1 MRQPGRQGGRTR
13 CRKNRFTM
21 DHPIGNHHAF
31 RGLLQ
36 SDDGVITKVLLSDR
50 RKIIF
55 ETTFGLRAGF
65 AHLMGS
71 QSEHILFSERSRIAR
86 LGVQIESAPISEARL
101 NRTQAVLR
109 LEASS
114 VIPGYP
120 GLEELRDFFSPGLA
134 VGRLV
139 YCDPEAL
146 LTSEEVLEAVERS
159 ALKLPVSAAI
169 SSDGSIVIAP
179 HKIACRLREPLTY
192 DVLGRILL
200 REDGREVL
208 NRYQVREPVGAV
220 AIAPGEGVVTTCS
233 MYLNEHFV
241 VLQSGFSLGRNLA
254 ATVLDPIKTRGI
266 RIYLE
271 IVNQSE
277 HPIVNPLI
285 TAKIYRAARREVLV
299 NGHHSSKSHRPLSYE
314 KLSGLKRRFQ
324 RLKRSNCHFIDRP
337 IAVIANS
344 APGGAGGRKK
354 TDIFLNGPQAPC
366 DITHAMCALA
376 RRDFSAQSRCSH
388 VYATHRLPGALK
400 NGPAVLVA
408 RYFPN
413 IIEHRDLIN
422 LTCGGKV
429 EALYFLE
436 PSSEH
441 GPFLSQLD
449 HNRLQEY
456 HAFGLD
462 VYWVSDL
469 NRRLMVHTMRDGMGY
484 FVAPERLADFHKS
497 MLFAFYGSNQQLSP
511 EGEGRLGALLDALI
525 AFWGNN
531 IGIVT
536 GGGSGVMEQANSL
549 ARRRGIL
556 SGANFLEITDQ
567 SMTTDVDFCQVF
579 QSTCRH
585 SRQKWFEIAS
595 FPIFNVGGLGSL
607 EELGITLCNM
617 KLSILEPVPV
627 ILFAT
632 EGNAQFWSG
641 VQTQIVEMVRQGR
654 APAWAADSIV
664 ITDDPQTV
672 IRVYR
677 ERLQLF

>member
-1 MRQPGRQGGRTR
+1 MGNSA
-13 CRKNRFTM
+13 K
-21 DHPIGNHHAF
+21 NHHAF

-36 SDDGVITKVLLSDR
+36 SDDGIIVRVLRADR
-50 RKIIF
+50 RKIVF
-55 ETTFGLRAGF
+55 ETAFGLRGSLAGLLKEQPE
-65 AHLMGS
+65 HL
-71 QSEHILFSERSRIAR
+71 LFSERSRIAR
-86 LGVQIESAPISEARL
+86 LGVQIESAPVVEARVADG
-101 NRTQAVLR
+101 QAVLT

-120 GLEELRDFFSPGLA
+120 SLNELRDFFSPGLP

-139 YCDPEAL
+139 YCDPGAL
-146 LTSEEVLEAVERS
+146 LSSDEVLEAVEAS
-159 ALKLPVSAAI
+159 VLKLPASAAI

-179 HKIACRLREPLTY
+179 HKIACRLKEPLAK

-208 NRYQVREPVGAV
+208 NRYQVRHPVPAV
-220 AIAPGEGVVTTCS
+220 TIAPGEGLVTTCS

-271 IVNQSE
+271 IINQSE

-285 TAKIYRAARREVLV
+285 TAKVYRASRRDITA
-299 NGHHSSKSHRPLSYE
+299 NGYRPKPHQVLSYE
-314 KLSGLKRRFQ
+314 NLAGLRRRFR

-337 IAVIANS
+337 IAVVSNGP
-344 APGGAGGRKK
+344 PGLK
-354 TDIFLNGPQAPC
+354 TAEIFLNGPEAPC
-366 DITHAMCALA
+366 EITHAMCALA
-376 RRDFSAQSRCSH
+376 RRDLSPHSDCTH
-388 VYATHRLPGALK
+388 VYATRRLQEALGK
-400 NGPAVLVA
+400 APATLVA
-408 RYFPN
+408 QYFPN

-422 LTCGGKV
+422 LTCEGKID
-429 EALYFLE
+429 ALYFME

-441 GPFLSQLD
+441 GPFLSQMD

-456 HAFGLD
+456 HAFGLEI
-462 VYWVSDL
+462 YWVCGL

-484 FVAPERLADFHKS
+484 FVIPERLADFHKS
-497 MLFAFYGSNQQLSP
+497 MLFAFYGSNQRLSRK
-511 EGEGRLGALLDALI
+511 GEARLGELMDALI
-525 AFWGNN
+525 AFWGKS

-536 GGGSGVMEQANSL
+536 GGGSGVMEQANTL

-556 SGANFLEITDQ
+556 SGANFLDITDQ
-567 SMTTDVDFCQVF
+567 SLTTDVDFCQMF

-617 KLSILEPVPV
+617 KLAIMEPVPV
-627 ILFAT
+627 ILFDT
-632 EGNAQFWSG
+632 ERSGKFWEGIHS
-641 VQTQIVEMVRQGR
+641 QIVEMIRQGR
-654 APAWAADSIV
+654 APAWVADNIV
-664 ITDDPQTV
+664 ITDDPVTV
-672 IRVYR
+672 IRTYR

>member
-1 MRQPGRQGGRTR
+1 M
-13 CRKNRFTM
+13 N
-21 DHPIGNHHAF
+21 HPAKNHHAF

-36 SDDGVITKVLLSDR
+36 SEDGIITRVLRAGR
-50 RKIIF
+50 RKIVF
-55 ETTFGLRAGF
+55 ETTFGLRGPLAGLLKEQPE
-65 AHLMGS
+65 HL
-71 QSEHILFSERSRIAR
+71 LFSERSRIAR
-86 LGVQIESAPISEARL
+86 LGVQIESAPVAEARVTGGRAIL
-101 NRTQAVLR
+101 T

-120 GLEELRDFFSPGLA
+120 GLAELKDFFSPGLP

-146 LTSEEVLEAVERS
+146 LSSEEVLQAVEDS
-159 ALKLPVSAAI
+159 VLKLPASAAI
-169 SSDGSIVIAP
+169 SSDGSIVIAA
-179 HKIACRLREPLTY
+179 HKIACRLKEPLTK

-208 NRYQVREPVGAV
+208 NRYQVRHPVPAV
-220 AIAPGEGVVTTCS
+220 TIAPGEGLVTTCS

-271 IVNQSE
+271 IINQSE

-285 TAKIYRAARREVLV
+285 TAKVYRAARRDLIT
-299 NGHHSSKSHRPLSYE
+299 NGHRPKPHLALSYE
-314 KLSGLKRRFQ
+314 KLAGLRRRFR

-337 IAVIANS
+337 IAV
-344 APGGAGGRKK
+344 APSGSDGMK
-354 TDIFLNGPQAPC
+354 TSNIFLNGPEAPC
-366 DITHAMCALA
+366 EITHALCALA
-376 RRDFSAQSRCSH
+376 RRDFSPHSDCTH
-388 VYATHRLPGALK
+388 VYATRRLPEAIDK
-400 NGPAVLVA
+400 GPATLVA
-408 RYFPN
+408 QYFPN

-422 LTCGGKV
+422 LTCEGKID
-429 EALYFLE
+429 ALYFME

-441 GPFLSQLD
+441 GPFLSQMD

-456 HAFGLD
+456 HAFGLE
-462 VYWVSDL
+462 VYWVCGL

-497 MLFAFYGSNQQLSP
+497 MLFAFYGSNQQLSRK
-511 EGEGRLGALLDALI
+511 GEARLGELMDALI
-525 AFWGNN
+525 AFWGKS

-536 GGGSGVMEQANSL
+536 GGGSGVMEQANTL

-556 SGANFLEITDQ
+556 SGANFLDITDQ
-567 SMTTDVDFCQVF
+567 SLTTDVDFCQMF

-617 KLSILEPVPV
+617 KLAIMEPVPV
-627 ILFAT
+627 ILFDT
-632 EGNAQFWSG
+632 ERSGKFWSG
-641 VQTQIVEMVRQGR
+641 IQGQIVEMVRQGR
-654 APAWAADSIV
+654 APAWVADNIV
-664 ITDDPQTV
+664 ITDDPLTV
-672 IRVYR
+672 IRTYR

>member
-1 MRQPGRQGGRTR
+1 LRHRSR
-13 CRKNRFTM
+13 
-21 DHPIGNHHAF
+21 NHHAF

-36 SDDGVITKVLLSDR
+36 SDDGVITRVLKAGR
-50 RKIIF
+50 RKIVF
-55 ETTFGLRAGF
+55 ETAFGLQRPIAELLRDQPAF
-65 AHLMGS
+65 
-71 QSEHILFSERSRIAR
+71 ILFSERSRIAR
-86 LGVQIESAPISEARL
+86 LGIQIESAPVSEARL
-101 NRTQAVLR
+101 RNGQAVLT

-120 GLEELRDFFSPGLA
+120 DLVELRDFFNPGLP

-146 LTSEEVLEAVERS
+146 LTSEEVLDAVERS
-159 ALKLPVSAAI
+159 VLKLPVSAAI

-179 HKIACRLREPLTY
+179 HKIACRLREPLTK
-192 DVLGRILL
+192 DLLGRILL
-200 REDGREVL
+200 REDGRELL
-208 NRYQVREPVGAV
+208 NRYQVRHPVSAV
-220 AIAPGEGVVTTCS
+220 TIAPGEGVVTTCS

-271 IVNQSE
+271 IINQSE

-285 TAKIYRAARREVLV
+285 TAKVYRAAGRERLL
-299 NGHHSSKSHRPLSYE
+299 NGQRPAKGPHVFSYGE
-314 KLSGLKRRFQ
+314 LRGLGRRFQ
-324 RLKRSNCHFIDRP
+324 RLKRSHCHFIDRP
-337 IAVIANS
+337 VAVAAS
-344 APGGAGGRKK
+344 RPDGLKQAP
-354 TDIFLNGPQAPC
+354 IFLNGPEAVC
-366 DITHAMCALA
+366 DRTRSMCALA
-376 RRDFSAQSRCSH
+376 RRDFSSQSSCRH
-388 VYATHRLPGALK
+388 RYATGRLPDVLIDR
-400 NGPAVLVA
+400 PAVLA
-408 RYFPN
+408 AKYFPN

-422 LTCGGKV
+422 LTCDGKI
-429 EALYFLE
+429 EALYFME

-441 GPFLSQLD
+441 GPFLSQMD

-456 HAFGLD
+456 HAFGLE
-462 VYWVSDL
+462 VYWVSGL

-484 FVAPERLADFHKS
+484 FVVPERLADFHKS
-497 MLFAFYGSNQQLSP
+497 MLFAFYGSNQKLSAQ
-511 EGEGRLGALLDALI
+511 GEARLGELLDALI
-525 AFWGNN
+525 GFWGRN

-549 ARRRGIL
+549 ARQRGIL

-567 SMTTDVDFCQVF
+567 SMTTAVDFCQMF

-617 KLSILEPVPV
+617 KLSIIEPVPV
-627 ILFAT
+627 ILFDT
-632 EGNAQFWSG
+632 EDRGRFWSG
-641 VQTQIVEMVRQGR
+641 IQQQVAEMVRLGR

-664 ITDDPQTV
+664 VTGDPQTV
-672 IRVYR
+672 VRTYR

>member
-1 MRQPGRQGGRTR
+1 MNHHT
-13 CRKNRFTM
+13 K
-21 DHPIGNHHAF
+21 NHHAF

-36 SDDGVITKVLLSDR
+36 SEDGVITRVLKAGR
-50 RKIIF
+50 RKIVF
-55 ETTFGLRAGF
+55 ETAFGLRGPLAGLLKEQPE
-65 AHLMGS
+65 HL
-71 QSEHILFSERSRIAR
+71 LFSERSRIAR
-86 LGVQIESAPISEARL
+86 LGVQIESAPAVEARAV
-101 NRTQAVLR
+101 NGRAVLT

-120 GLEELRDFFSPGLA
+120 GLDELKDFFSPGLQ

-146 LTSEEVLEAVERS
+146 LSSEEVLEAVERS
-159 ALKLPVSAAI
+159 ELKLPASAAI
-169 SSDGSIVIAP
+169 SSDGSVVIAP
-179 HKIACRLREPLTY
+179 HKIACRLKQPLTK

-208 NRYQVREPVGAV
+208 NRYQVRHPVPAV
-220 AIAPGEGVVTTCS
+220 AIAPGEGLVTTCS

-271 IVNQSE
+271 IINQSE

-285 TAKIYRAARREVLV
+285 TAKIYRAARRDPAA
-299 NGHHSSKSHRPLSYE
+299 NGHRPKPQQRLSYG
-314 KLSGLKRRFQ
+314 KLAGMGRRF
-324 RLKRSNCHFIDRP
+324 RKLKRSNCHFIDRP
-337 IAVIANS
+337 IAVVPNGS
-344 APGGAGGRKK
+344 GGASRAEV
-354 TDIFLNGPQAPC
+354 FLNGPEAPC

-376 RRDFSAQSRCSH
+376 RRDFSSQSTCAH
-388 VYATHRLPGALK
+388 VYATHRLRDAFP
-400 NGPAVLVA
+400 NGPATLLA

-413 IIEHRDLIN
+413 LIEHRDLIN
-422 LTCGGKV
+422 LTCDGKV
-429 EALYFLE
+429 DALCFLE

-441 GPFLSQLD
+441 GPFLSQMD

-462 VYWVSDL
+462 VYWVCGL

-497 MLFAFYGSNQQLSP
+497 MLFAFYGSNQRLSRK
-511 EGEGRLGALLDALI
+511 GEARLGELLDALI
-525 AFWGNN
+525 AFWGKS

-536 GGGSGVMEQANSL
+536 GGGSGVMEQANRL
-549 ARRRGIL
+549 ARQRGIL

-567 SMTTDVDFCQVF
+567 SMTTDVDFCQMF

-617 KLSILEPVPV
+617 KLSIIEPVPV
-627 ILFAT
+627 ILFDT
-632 EGNAQFWSG
+632 ENSGAFWHG
-641 VQTQIVEMVRQGR
+641 IQQQVAEMVRQSR

-664 ITDDPQTV
+664 ITADPQTV
-672 IRVYR
+672 IRTYR

>member
-1 MRQPGRQGGRTR
+1 MQSEDGIITR
-13 CRKNRFTM
+13 
-21 DHPIGNHHAF
+21 
-31 RGLLQ
+31 
-36 SDDGVITKVLLSDR
+36 VIKAGR
-50 RKIIF
+50 RKIVF
-55 ETTFGLRAGF
+55 ETAFGLGGPLAGLLKEQPE
-65 AHLMGS
+65 HL
-71 QSEHILFSERSRIAR
+71 LFSERSRIAR
-86 LGVQIESAPISEARL
+86 LGVQIESAPAAEARVV
-101 NRTQAVLR
+101 NDQAVLT

-120 GLEELRDFFSPGLA
+120 GLMELKDFFSPGLP

-139 YCDPEAL
+139 YCDPAAL
-146 LTSEEVLEAVERS
+146 LSSEEVLGAVERS
-159 ALKLPVSAAI
+159 ELKLPASAAI

-179 HKIACRLREPLTY
+179 HKIACRLKEPLTK

-208 NRYQVREPVGAV
+208 NRYQVRHPVAAV
-220 AIAPGEGVVTTCS
+220 VIAPGEGLVTTCS

-271 IVNQSE
+271 IINQSA

-285 TAKIYRAARREVLV
+285 TAKIYRASRREAAG
-299 NGHHSSKSHRPLSYE
+299 NGHRPKPQPLLSYG
-314 KLSGLKRRFQ
+314 KLSGIGNRF
-324 RLKRSNCHFIDRP
+324 RKLKRSNCHFIDRP
-337 IAVIANS
+337 IAVIPNGS
-344 APGGAGGRKK
+344 GAARAAKV
-354 TDIFLNGPQAPC
+354 FLNGPSAPC
-366 DITHAMCALA
+366 EITHAMCALA
-376 RRDFSAQSRCSH
+376 RRDFSSRSTCAH
-388 VYATHRLPGALK
+388 VYATHRLRDAFPD
-400 NGPAVLVA
+400 GPATLVA

-413 IIEHRDLIN
+413 LIEHRELIN
-422 LTCGGKV
+422 LTCDGKIDG
-429 EALYFLE
+429 LYFLE

-441 GPFLSQLD
+441 GPFLSQMD

-462 VYWVSDL
+462 VTWVCGL

-497 MLFAFYGSNQQLSP
+497 MLFAFYGSNQQLSRK
-511 EGEGRLGALLDALI
+511 GEARLGELLDALI
-525 AFWGNN
+525 AFWGKN

-536 GGGSGVMEQANSL
+536 GGGSGVMEQANTL

-556 SGANFLEITDQ
+556 SGANFLDITDQ

-617 KLSILEPVPV
+617 KLSILEPVPL
-627 ILFAT
+627 ILFDT
-632 EGNAQFWSG
+632 ERSGAFWAGIQAQML
-641 VQTQIVEMVRQGR
+641 EMVRQGR
-654 APAWAADSIV
+654 APAWAADSLV
-664 ITDDPQTV
+664 ITDDPLTV
-672 IRVYR
+672 IRAYR